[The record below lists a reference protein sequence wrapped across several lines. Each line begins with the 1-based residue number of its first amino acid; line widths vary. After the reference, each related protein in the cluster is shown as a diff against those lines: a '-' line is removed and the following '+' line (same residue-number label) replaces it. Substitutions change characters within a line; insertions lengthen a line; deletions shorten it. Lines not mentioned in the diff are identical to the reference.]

1 VISKATT
8 TAKTKEN
15 AEAQRTQRNAEK
27 DKGNSKSF
35 ERNGRKVEKQVSQR
49 KAKTTPKWDCLED
62 YPQMPQFHTSF

>member
-27 DKGNSKSF
+27 DKGNDKSLDAKGAKLKDKF
-35 ERNGRKVEKQVSQR
+35 RKGRQ
-49 KAKTTPKWDCLED
+49 KTTPKWGLL
-62 YPQMPQFHTSF
+62 